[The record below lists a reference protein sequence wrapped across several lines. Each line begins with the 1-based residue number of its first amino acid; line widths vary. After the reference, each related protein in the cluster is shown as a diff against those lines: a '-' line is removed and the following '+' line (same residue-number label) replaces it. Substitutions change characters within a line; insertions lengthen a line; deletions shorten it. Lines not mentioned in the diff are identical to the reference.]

1 MPAGR
6 PPKPV
11 EVKRA
16 LGNPGKRALPESH
29 AIVALPAV
37 VETPEPPR
45 PLMKYGSELWERV
58 WSMGASWISDKTDLE
73 LLIMT
78 CEMVDER
85 WNLRVKVI
93 QNDDARMRRGLRE
106 LERQIVTNLSLLGF
120 TPADRS
126 RLGVGEVK
134 AADVLDKLEQRRRE
148 REQGES

>member
-16 LGNPGKRALPESH
+16 LGNPGKRPLPEPH
-29 AIVALPAV
+29 EIVQLPAV
-37 VETPEPPR
+37 IHAPEPPR
-45 PLMKYGSELWERV
+45 PLMKYGTELWERV

-85 WNLRVKVI
+85 WNLRVKVM
-93 QNDDARMRRGLRE
+93 QTDDARMRRGLRE
-106 LERQIVTNLSLLGF
+106 LDRQIVTNLSLLGF

-148 REQGES
+148 REQGQN